1 MLSRHTI
8 NGDGEGIALLEAS
21 ALLSTTNSRSQA
33 PGRLPLTL
41 NRQTLPEVL
50 RGQFE
55 HQLRRAL
62 DEQFQDLM
70 LHLSPVMQDRIP
82 HLYRHSH
89 KTFALTLGMLRL
101 LHLSESEQT
110 TIATG
115 AFLHDIGKLAI
126 DEGLLNKSEALTPQ
140 EYAIIKCHPAY
151 GADIL
156 TSYVWLPDVALLAY
170 HHHERWDG
178 GGYPGELAGE
188 AIPLGAR
195 IIAIA
200 DAFDAMTSDRSYQ
213 RRRSPR
219 EAVEELE
226 RCAGTQFDPMLV
238 RLFCAD
244 RFMPTRPAPV
254 ALPCPVNH

>member
-8 NGDGEGIALLEAS
+8 NGDGENVSLLEATS
-21 ALLSTTNSRSQA
+21 ILSTTRNRSKS
-33 PGRLPLTL
+33 PGRSPLAFK
-41 NRQTLPEVL
+41 RQTFPGPA

-55 HQLRRAL
+55 RQLRQAL
-62 DEQFQDLM
+62 HEQFQALM
-70 LHLSPVMQDRIP
+70 LHLPPVMQARFP
-82 HLYRHSH
+82 HLYRHSQ
-89 KTFALTLGMLRL
+89 KTFALTLSMLRL
-101 LHLSESEQT
+101 LDLSEDEST
-110 TIATG
+110 TIALG

-126 DEGLLNKSEALTPQ
+126 DEALLNKCTALTPQ

-156 TSYVWLPDVALLAY
+156 TSYVRLPDVALLAY

-178 GGYPGELAGE
+178 EGYPDRLAGE

-200 DAFDAMTSDRSYQ
+200 DAFDAMTSQRSYQ
-213 RRRSPR
+213 RQRSPR
-219 EAVEELE
+219 EAAEELE

-238 RLFCAD
+238 QFFCAD
-244 RFMPTRPAPV
+244 RFTLARPA
-254 ALPCPVNH
+254 

>member
-8 NGDGEGIALLEAS
+8 NEDGESVAPFKATTLPS
-21 ALLSTTNSRSQA
+21 ATNDPSQS
-33 PGRLPLTL
+33 PGRLPLAFNGQASPGT
-41 NRQTLPEVL
+41 P

-55 HQLRRAL
+55 RQLRRAL
-62 DEQFQDLM
+62 AEQFQGLM
-70 LHLSPVMQDRIP
+70 LHLPSVMQDRFP
-82 HLYRHSH
+82 HLNRHSQ
-89 KTFALTLGMLRL
+89 KTFALTLAMLRL
-101 LHLSESEQT
+101 LDLSEAEQT
-110 TIATG
+110 TIAIG

-126 DEGLLNKSEALTPQ
+126 DERLLNKSEALTPQ
-140 EYAIIKCHPAY
+140 EYAIIKCHPVY
-151 GADIL
+151 GAAIL

-178 GGYPGELAGE
+178 EGYPGQLAGE

-244 RFMPTRPAPV
+244 RLMPTRPAPV
-254 ALPCPVNH
+254 ALPCPANH